1 MSKFW
6 KISLK
11 NLIIIILLLIIFII
25 ISLLYAKKNIKK
37 GSSEAP
43 SSPICKVGGGSCN
56 LVKRYIHKTGMYSPD
71 INTRLPA

>member
-6 KISLK
+6 EISLK
-11 NLIIIILLLIIFII
+11 NLIIIIVILLLIIFII

-37 GSSEAP
+37 GSSEVSLP
-43 SSPICKVGGGSCN
+43 LVVGGSCN

-71 INTRLPA
+71 INTRLPV